1 MKRLDD
7 VVVVEGEVDDVKN
20 VEDRCC
26 LKGDGDK
33 AKLLLLELL
42 LAAAVAKV
50 VVLVVV
56 APRRNNVNAAV
67 DFNVVDDDK
76 LNTIL
81 DFMA

>member
-1 MKRLDD
+1 MD

-20 VEDRCC
+20 VEDRC
-26 LKGDGDK
+26 LKSDGDE

-42 LAAAVAKV
+42 LAAVTKV
-50 VVLVVV
+50 VVLVVVVAV
-56 APRRNNVNAAV
+56 APRRNNVNVAV

>member
-20 VEDRCC
+20 VEDRC
-26 LKGDGDK
+26 LKGDDNK

-42 LAAAVAKV
+42 LAAVTKV
-50 VVLVVV
+50 VVLVVAV
-56 APRRNNVNAAV
+56 TPRRNNVNAAV

>member
-1 MKRLDD
+1 MD

-26 LKGDGDK
+26 LKGDDDK

-42 LAAAVAKV
+42 LAAVTKV
-50 VVLVVV
+50 VVLVVAV
-56 APRRNNVNAAV
+56 TPRRNNVNAAV

-76 LNTIL
+76 LDTIL